1 MKLEYYKTREISTLK
16 EVISGVSKEM
26 LDKDIF
32 RYRITKDTYGS
43 ISWRKCL
50 EDMDALGTALLS
62 RGFQDSNIC
71 ILGEN
76 SYPWVLTYMTTVN
89 GVGVIVPIDK
99 ELSDEEITNIINQCE
114 GKVVVFSKSFEKVIK
129 NIKSQCENVEL
140 FLCYNSKKDDFISLD
155 TLIQEGTELI
165 AQGDTAYI
173 NAEIDIKKVCAII
186 FTSGT
191 TGFSKGV
198 MLSQKNLISDMRA
211 SSSTFSVLEGDMALS
226 ILPLHHTFAFTGE
239 ILDVLLHER
248 TVCFNESMRHLQDNM
263 KLFKPTT
270 MFTVPLILETL
281 YKRIM
286 EQVVK
291 SGKSKKMKIAM
302 KVSDFLLVFGIDIR
316 KKLFA
321 DIHEVFGG
329 NIKTVYVGGAAMDP
343 EITKV
348 FQSIGILVLQGYG
361 ITECSPFVS
370 TNMEQA
376 NNDKSVGLVV
386 PCCEVKIQDGEI
398 LVKGDNV
405 MLGYYKNEEATK
417 AVFDGEWF
425 KTGDLG
431 YFDKKG
437 FLYITGRI
445 KNVIILDNGK
455 NVYPE
460 ELEAYIKRVEHV
472 NEVLVYG
479 IDNIIYAEIFPNLEI
494 PNVQELIK
502 EQIDK
507 LNKKLPVYKQ
517 VNKVIFRE
525 SDFKK
530 TTSHKVKRNQGG
542 KR

>member
-525 SDFKK
+525 SDLKK